1 MTPTHISTH
10 PKYDTSGAVRRMA
23 ERHKEKNLDKAI
35 KTIQRFSVDNAE
47 RVAEALMEADG
58 IPRHIEDMADLVKK
72 LNDDFHEMFPD
83 SGDAA

>member
-10 PKYDTSGAVRRMA
+10 PKYDTSGAIRRMA
-23 ERHKEKNLDKAI
+23 DREADAIIERA
-35 KTIQRFSVDNAE
+35 
-47 RVAEALMEADG
+47 RVKPSEQIAEALMEADG

-83 SGDAA
+83 SGDVA